1 MGIGGVM
8 QTAATV
14 TIDVRNAGR
23 AVVLLGGIGAAD
35 EARFGGTQYAKT
47 VLNNLWGLP
56 PALDLEYEKRVQ
68 AAAREIA
75 ASGVAESAH
84 DLSDGGLAVA
94 LAECSFGPAGVG
106 AGIPLVSGPPPGQV
120 LVHQRASR
128 GLVPTPPPP
137 PTPS

>member
-1 MGIGGVM
+1 MK
-8 QTAATV
+8 TAATV
-14 TIDVRNAGR
+14 SIDFKNAGR

-84 DLSDGGLAVA
+84 DLSDVGLAGA
-94 LAECSFGPAGVG
+94 LAECSFGPAGGGGGTWVG
-106 AGIPLVSGPPPGQV
+106 VGFRARLLAVPPRRAGS
-120 LVHQRASR
+120 
-128 GLVPTPPPP
+128 
-137 PTPS
+137 

>member
-1 MGIGGVM
+1 MK
-8 QTAATV
+8 TAATV

-94 LAECSFGPAGVG
+94 LAECSFGPAGGG
-106 AGIPLVSGPPPGQV
+106 AGLGRGLASRPGV
-120 LVHQRASR
+120 LVVHGEPAR
-128 GLVPTPPPP
+128 GARVCTSPPRHRG
-137 PTPS
+137 

>member
-14 TIDVRNAGR
+14 TIDFKNAGR
-23 AVVLLGGIGAAD
+23 AVVLLGGSGAAD

-94 LAECSFGPAGVG
+94 LAECSFRPAGDG
-106 AGIPLVSGPPPGQV
+106 AENAPGSGLRPVV
-120 LVHQRASR
+120 LGFPERAYGR
-128 GLVPTPPPP
+128 RR
-137 PTPS
+137 